1 MNGATK
7 KERRSASLGKSCESK
22 KGRILLL
29 KKLELNLRMNPLQKK
44 KDKKIIEG
52 WRDDPRMV
60 FLANPGRDLTS
71 KERAEW
77 ERNIRKFQITY

>member
-1 MNGATK
+1 
-7 KERRSASLGKSCESK
+7 
-22 KGRILLL
+22 
-29 KKLELNLRMNPLQKK
+29 MNPLQKK

-77 ERNIRKFQITY
+77 ERNIGQFQARFEPGDYSQIDVVTASLFGR